1 MRLYDNMHDEGR
13 GRDKFV
19 FVIVVQLAKILCAPV
34 GKRRTL
40 NVTGD
45 TGVVVV
51 VVSANLFLV
60 ASQQILSDNIVILVS
75 LQTVSIPIK
84 SHS

>member
-51 VVSANLFLV
+51 VSANLFLV